1 MNSSLAP
8 LGKPKVLDRIGD
20 VHVLLRHSGFSQRIL
35 KQASSRS
42 NKGNALPIFDI
53 AGLLADQSQK
63 TTWVAGFHS
72 SQPLQSTAAR
82 LSSSMSACSG
92 THGAAVCT
100 NPYCPSSIEPAQ
112 VPGSW
117 SCCRPSSL
125 ITWMTALI
133 SAK

>member
-1 MNSSLAP
+1 
-8 LGKPKVLDRIGD
+8 
-20 VHVLLRHSGFSQRIL
+20 
-35 KQASSRS
+35 
-42 NKGNALPIFDI
+42 
-53 AGLLADQSQK
+53 LLADQSQRCSGLPAEK

-112 VPGSW
+112 VPGS
-117 SCCRPSSL
+117 
-125 ITWMTALI
+125 
-133 SAK
+133 